1 MGFSGG
7 EAEVEWPLLCPG
19 VRSQS
24 KGLTVLRFFF
34 FSSKEGRYSS
44 NSLKG
49 VSHK

>member
-34 FSSKEGRYSS
+34 FLQRRADIPPTALRE
-44 NSLKG
+44 
-49 VSHK
+49 